1 MSNRITVT
9 QDASTNTSNR
19 ITVTQD
25 APTNTSNHID
35 KGTDSYFERVLKSLT
50 EHILENQLKDKQ
62 YIIKE

>member
-1 MSNRITVT
+1 M
-9 QDASTNTSNR
+9 SNR

-35 KGTDSYFERVLKSLT
+35 KGADSYFERVLKSLK

-62 YIIKE
+62 YIIEE